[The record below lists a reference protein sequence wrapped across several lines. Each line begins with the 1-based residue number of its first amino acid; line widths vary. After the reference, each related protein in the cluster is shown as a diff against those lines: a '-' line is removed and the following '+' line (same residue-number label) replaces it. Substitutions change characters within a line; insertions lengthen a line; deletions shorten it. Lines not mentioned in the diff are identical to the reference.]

1 MMKSIIFKKRQP
13 LTPAGCCANS
23 PRRGTTWRDPLK
35 DLNLKTFLNRLAA
48 VHEEPCISVYMPT
61 HQVTARKP
69 KDRILFKN
77 LLREAQECLVG
88 RGMRT
93 AEAKGFLGPALKLA
107 KDSLFWEYQG
117 NGLALFLAPRFFEY
131 FISSLSFDQKVS
143 VSHRFYLKSLL
154 PVLYRGEH
162 FFLLTL
168 SKRETK
174 LFRVTR
180 TRMTE
185 VRLEGLPDGV
195 SRRSS
200 EKQLQFHTGTQQGRG
215 KRAALFHGHGGGSE
229 DEKTGLI
236 QYCREIDSAVV
247 DLLSDEKAPMMVA
260 GLDYVVATYRQANSY
275 PYLVD
280 DSIPGNP
287 YSYSRD
293 DLHRAAHAAME
304 PHLVRWREESLV
316 RFGRGSEEGRACTDV
331 APLLQAAKE
340 GRIEMLLVSLGAE
353 LFVRHDLES
362 GRVDLH
368 TRYEEGDVDVLD
380 EAVVRTVL
388 TGGEVYGIEEDEM
401 PGHLPFVALLRDAPD
416 AAAS

>member
-1 MMKSIIFKKRQP
+1 M
-13 LTPAGCCANS
+13 
-23 PRRGTTWRDPLK
+23 K

-69 KDRILFKN
+69 KDRILLKN

-88 RGMRT
+88 RGMRA
-93 AEAKGFLGPALKLA
+93 AEAKGFLEPALRLL

-131 FISSLSFDQKVS
+131 FISPLSFDQKVS

-168 SKRETK
+168 SRKDTR

-185 VRLEGLPDGV
+185 VRLEGLPDGL

-236 QYCREIDSAVV
+236 QYCREIDSAVLN
-247 DLLSDEKAPMMVA
+247 LLSDEKAPLMVA
-260 GLDYVVATYRQANSY
+260 GLDSLVSVYRHINNY
-275 PYLVD
+275 PHLVEE
-280 DSIPGNP
+280 SVPGNP
-287 YSYSRD
+287 YSYSGD
-293 DLHRAAHAAME
+293 DLRRAASTVMAPYLM
-304 PHLVRWREESLV
+304 RWRGEALT
-316 RFGRGSEEGRACTDV
+316 RFARGSEEGRACTDV
-331 APLLQAAKE
+331 APLLQAAGE
-340 GRIEMLLVSLGAE
+340 GRVEMLLVALNTE
-353 LFVRHDLES
+353 LFVRHDLGS
-362 GRVDLH
+362 GKVDLH
-368 TRYEEGDVDVLD
+368 TRYEEGDMDVLD
-380 EAVVRTVL
+380 EAVVRTAL
-388 TGGEVYGIEEDEM
+388 TGGEVYGVDEEEM
-401 PGHLPFVALLRDAPD
+401 PGHLPLAALLRETPSAAP
-416 AAAS
+416 AS